1 MSTGLWGRSGRRF
14 GVLLIVNVLCLS
26 GSPAVAQFR
35 IESRAVLVDVA
46 VFDDGPVLG
55 LGHDDFELYEAGEPV
70 TFRLLDPASLPVTVL
85 FAMDVSASTVGERRR
100 HLGAGAALFAG
111 GLTDR
116 DSCAVM
122 AFAMEPFWVRAFAP
136 CGPAVGDDVQVT
148 PAGGA
153 TALRDSAILAL
164 AALHEAEGR
173 RVLLFFTDAYD
184 NFSWAA
190 EDFVMTAARGSEALV
205 YAIVAR
211 PPRVVP
217 FFAPTDDGYRL
228 IRAVA
233 ELSGGRLLDVSSDDA
248 LTGAY
253 QEVLEELRTRYV
265 LSFIP
270 NPRLDGFVPIE
281 VRVHRSGVD
290 VRARPG
296 YVAQR

>member
-1 MSTGLWGRSGRRF
+1 MSPGLGGRHGRRF
-14 GVLLIVNVLCLS
+14 RVLLMVNVLCLS
-26 GSPAVAQFR
+26 GLPTVAQFR

-46 VFDDGPVLG
+46 VLDDGPVMG
-55 LGHDDFELYEAGEPV
+55 LRHDDFELYEAGEPV

-153 TALRDSAILAL
+153 TALRDSVILAL
-164 AALHEAEGR
+164 AALHGAEGR

-211 PPRVVP
+211 PPRVVS
-217 FFAPTDDGYRL
+217 FFGPVDDGYRL
-228 IRAVA
+228 IREVA
-233 ELSGGRLLDVSSDDA
+233 EISGGRLLEVSSDDDLA
-248 LTGAY
+248 GAY

-265 LSFIP
+265 LSFTP
-270 NPRLDGFVPIE
+270 SPRFDGFVPIE
-281 VRVHRSGVD
+281 VRVKRSGVD

-296 YVAQR
+296 YVARR